1 MDFINTHCEWVLTAP
16 EGETVVLKV
25 IKSEMEGDCSDIV
38 RVYDG
43 KEKSLEGS
51 LGRWCANEAPQYAST
66 GRHLLVIFTA
76 DDRWNTGGFE
86 AHFSIDDA
94 GISTGSVWAIVGG
107 LLAAVIIIVL
117 VVIIVVLYMRHW
129 RTEQRKI

>member
-1 MDFINTHCEWVLTAP
+1 MNELNCVSLFVIVCHCMSRCTIIWYCV
-16 EGETVVLKV
+16 
-25 IKSEMEGDCSDIV
+25 
-38 RVYDG
+38 
-43 KEKSLEGS
+43 SL
-51 LGRWCANEAPQYAST
+51 YVT
-66 GRHLLVIFTA
+66 
-76 DDRWNTGGFE
+76 
-86 AHFSIDDA
+86 